1 MTLSVFQA
9 TITDQSGDVQAGAE
23 VEVVNEA
30 TGLPATLYSTRGG
43 AATTNPMF
51 ADADGFAQ
59 FYTDPGEYRITAT
72 SGVFSKTWRYVRIG
86 DAGGKDA
93 ATVARNGDYMTYGG
107 TANAITLTSANTLPN
122 STLNIGDRIRFKAT
136 TTNTGATT
144 IAVDGG
150 AATPCVTPT
159 GVALPVGFI
168 RTDVITE
175 CEYDG
180 SSFVVSRKVES
191 GSNADGDWTRWENGH
206 LSMEVFGNETI
217 DITTSSTLGGF
228 LGDITGIAFPIP
240 TSGSVVISPSG
251 GDSCGDVA
259 ALSYTSTTFS
269 LRFRIGAS
277 RAGAIVSKAAIITG
291 KWY

>member
-9 TITDQSGDVQAGAE
+9 TITDQYGDVQAGAE

>member
-59 FYTDPGEYRITAT
+59 FYTEQGEYRITAT

-93 ATVARNGDYMTYGG
+93 ATVARNGDYMTYSG

-122 STLNIGDRIRFKAT
+122 STLNVGDRIRFKAT

-150 AATPCVTPT
+150 AATACVTPT
-159 GVALPVGFI
+159 GVALPAGFI
-168 RTDVITE
+168 RTDVVTE

-191 GSNADGDWTRWENGH
+191 GSNANGEWTRWEDGNLEFSANKNG
-206 LSMEVFGNETI
+206 LSGGLETFTYPI
-217 DITTSSTLGGF
+217 ACSDIPIVATAAIQGGSPIIPTITNATSSNLEFSSWNTAG
-228 LGDITGIAFPIP
+228 TRTTA
-240 TSGSVVISPSG
+240 SVNFVG
-251 GDSCGDVA
+251 
-259 ALSYTSTTFS
+259 
-269 LRFRIGAS
+269 
-277 RAGAIVSKAAIITG
+277 KG